1 MFKKLFGKKRTTLLA
16 CCNGRLV
23 NLEDIN
29 DEVFSKK
36 LMGDGYAI
44 MPSDGNIYSPVNASV
59 TTIFPTMHAIG
70 LISENGEEILIHL
83 GIDSVTMEGNPFDLK
98 IAPNTDV
105 YAGDFIGTMDIKAM
119 EENNINP
126 TVLVIIMN
134 PTEELK
140 FSIEKGT
147 SVTAKVKLLEI

>member
-1 MFKKLFGKKRTTLLA
+1 LFKKLFGKKRTTLLA

-126 TVLVIIMN
+126 TVLVIVTN
-134 PTEELK
+134 LAQDSKFLVEER
-140 FSIEKGT
+140 T
-147 SVTAKVKLLEI
+147 TVTTKMKIVEI

>member
-126 TVLVIIMN
+126 TVLVIVTN
-134 PTEELK
+134 LAQDSKFLVEER
-140 FSIEKGT
+140 T
-147 SVTAKVKLLEI
+147 TVTTKMKIVEI